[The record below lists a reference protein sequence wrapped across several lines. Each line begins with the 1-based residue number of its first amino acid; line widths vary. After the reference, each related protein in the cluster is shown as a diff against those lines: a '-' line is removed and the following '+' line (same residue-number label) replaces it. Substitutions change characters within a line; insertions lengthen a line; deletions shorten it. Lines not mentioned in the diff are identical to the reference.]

1 MAKLW
6 EGRSSGFDSPLEFFD
21 TKPYAKFQRATL
33 KTLAY
38 RVEKL
43 SGPTVFYNRYGMSD
57 LDERWLM
64 AAMTLRVP
72 RNVIAAFWAL
82 RGPFGATLRAYPRL
96 DNQI

>member
-6 EGRSSGFDSPLEFFD
+6 EGRSSGFDSVLEFFD

-43 SGPTVFYNRYGMSD
+43 TAATVFYNRYGMSD
-57 LDERWLM
+57 LDRDGTW
-64 AAMTLRVP
+64 R
-72 RNVIAAFWAL
+72 
-82 RGPFGATLRAYPRL
+82 
-96 DNQI
+96 Q